1 MTFLQLRYFVAI
13 VDAGLNITLAAP
25 RVHATQSTLSKQL
38 KLMEDELGF
47 LLFTR
52 RGRTLTAL
60 TPAGLN
66 VLEHARSAL
75 LAMANIRSL
84 AADTRSDAR
93 GELHIATTHTQARY
107 ALAGA
112 LRRTSERYPQ
122 VTVHLAPGGDRESLD
137 RLRRNEAEMAIV
149 SSAGDTP
156 DAEIALPLYRWDRVV
171 LVPRD
176 HPLSKLQRPLQLAD
190 LAAHRLV
197 SYESSREAR
206 SSLRRT
212 FTDAGLVPEIAVT
225 ARDGDLIKTYV
236 RAGMGVGIVA
246 EMAVDTDD
254 ADLQAIAVTHILP
267 TCVSWLLM
275 RRDHLLREHAQFFI
289 LQLLRGISA
298 NELRRHMSGEQLIPA
313 GPATPS
319 WQQWNPPLNRP
330 DLSEARSGRAQ
341 VVLGAAEQA
350 QRSGATRA

>member
-52 RGRTLTAL
+52 RGRTLTAV
-60 TPAGLN
+60 TPAGLK

-75 LAMANIRSL
+75 LALANIRSL

-107 ALAGA
+107 ALPDA
-112 LRRTSERYPQ
+112 LRRTSARYPQ

-149 SSAGDTP
+149 STAGDTP
-156 DAEIALPLYRWDRVV
+156 DAEIALPLYRWDRVA

-176 HPLSKLQRPLQLAD
+176 HALATRQDPLRLED

-197 SYESSREAR
+197 SYESSREAG

-212 FTDAGLVPEIAVT
+212 FGDAGLLPELAMT

-246 EMAVDTDD
+246 EMALD
-254 ADLQAIAVTHILP
+254 AADSDLHAVPITHLLP
-267 TCVSWLLM
+267 PCITWLLM

-289 LQLLRGISA
+289 LQLLREVSA
-298 NELRRHMSGEQLIPA
+298 NELRRHLSGERPILA
-313 GPATPS
+313 GPATPH
-319 WQQWNPPLNRP
+319 WRQWSTPQLSAALPGVTAPPTGT
-330 DLSEARSGRAQ
+330 RSRAS
-341 VVLGAAEQA
+341 LPGIGAA
-350 QRSGATRA
+350 